1 MNKNTEHSFLYR
13 IVSRKPVYGL
23 QYEGINLPPDIKPRE
38 IITVET
44 LWAKTSD
51 VVLRSSF
58 LVGRIGGYE
67 CSSCDPW
74 YIYELNTECVYTN
87 AATCDTY
94 TEAKQELVISFF
106 YAVGKSWSAFIGYR
120 TEEFYLKSRLCY
132 QSTVLD
138 SNDVYALAKS
148 RVTHIVDGVK
158 YCYNVGLC
166 DAFDGTF
173 MYLMNDRR
181 TEIVFDE
188 LSFSLQCMSNEVVGL
203 PDDLGK
209 FGFIYIKNEDGY
221 FLVKRYSTSSV
232 TRCCTGMRFGKL
244 SQLASVSYVNSKTIS
259 EFDNG
264 RKVLTV
270 SMSPKLYEHA
280 KYKGAL
286 CGNVSKYIQGLV
298 ENDTSTVNYQQM
310 DNITK
315 QIIQTLMNNAEKGN
329 CGIRCSAAMVYN
341 NSLISLTFFNEN
353 NDGPI
358 VRVFIPT
365 VDDMEIQYCRVTF
378 IMKLSE
384 SGDCTSDIRYRR
396 SDGEWMLEQAR
407 RLVDK
412 CRTKAAKDT

>member
-13 IVSRKPVYGL
+13 IVSRKPAYGL

-181 TEIVFDE
+181 TEIVFD
-188 LSFSLQCMSNEVVGL
+188 
-203 PDDLGK
+203 
-209 FGFIYIKNEDGY
+209 
-221 FLVKRYSTSSV
+221 
-232 TRCCTGMRFGKL
+232 
-244 SQLASVSYVNSKTIS
+244 
-259 EFDNG
+259 
-264 RKVLTV
+264 
-270 SMSPKLYEHA
+270 
-280 KYKGAL
+280 
-286 CGNVSKYIQGLV
+286 
-298 ENDTSTVNYQQM
+298 
-310 DNITK
+310 
-315 QIIQTLMNNAEKGN
+315 
-329 CGIRCSAAMVYN
+329 
-341 NSLISLTFFNEN
+341 
-353 NDGPI
+353 
-358 VRVFIPT
+358 
-365 VDDMEIQYCRVTF
+365 
-378 IMKLSE
+378 
-384 SGDCTSDIRYRR
+384 
-396 SDGEWMLEQAR
+396 
-407 RLVDK
+407 
-412 CRTKAAKDT
+412 